1 MITFPT
7 DPTLGQEFVATNGAT
22 YIWLGNRWNSVT
34 AINNRTAAY
43 ILEGGDAYTWDT
55 PENNPLDYDNI
66 LDGGLSQ

>member
-7 DPTLGQEFVATNGAT
+7 EPTTGQEYVATNGAT
-22 YIWLGNRWNSVT
+22 YVWLGNRWNSVV

-43 ILEGGDAYTWDT
+43 IAEGGDAFTWDDPT
-55 PENNPLDYDNI
+55 NYDYDST

>member
-7 DPTLGQEFVATNGAT
+7 EPTTGQEFVAVNGAT

-43 ILEGGDAYTWDT
+43 IVEGGDSAWDYNELT
-55 PENNPLDYDNI
+55 DAT
-66 LDGGLSQ
+66 LDGGTA